1 MITFDVSTYTVQHV
15 LNNCTVHNCT
25 YVQFKHDIATL
36 VQILNKSALH
46 AVFGSHRRTANHK
59 WVFCVSFPL
68 YTVRKKCIQVSKDNI
83 QREESLS

>member
-25 YVQFKHDIATL
+25 YVQFKHDTAAL

-46 AVFGSHRRTANHK
+46 AVFGSHRH
-59 WVFCVSFPL
+59 
-68 YTVRKKCIQVSKDNI
+68 SKP
-83 QREESLS
+83 QMGVLC